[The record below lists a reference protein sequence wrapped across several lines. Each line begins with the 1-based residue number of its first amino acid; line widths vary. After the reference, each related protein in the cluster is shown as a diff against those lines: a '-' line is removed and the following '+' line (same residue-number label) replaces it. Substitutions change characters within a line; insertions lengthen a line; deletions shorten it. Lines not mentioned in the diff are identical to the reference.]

1 MSEDIRVRIATP
13 DDVHP
18 LMELA
23 LLACDENG
31 FVNPNPM
38 KLLNEIYPAL
48 TLQSGIVGIIGKAGE
63 KPEAAILLR
72 VGNVWYSD
80 NPVLEERA
88 IFVHPD
94 FRSAKGG
101 RAAKLCRF
109 AKETSDKLGLPLM
122 IGVLSNDRT
131 AAKIRMYERQFGSPS
146 GVYFLYQAQTGGWK
160 EAS

>member
-1 MSEDIRVRIATP
+1 MSDEIKVRTGTPEDIHAM
-13 DDVHP
+13 
-18 LMELA
+18 MELA

-31 FVNPNPM
+31 FVNPNPG

-48 TLQSGIVGIIGKAGE
+48 TLQYGIVGIIGKPGE
-63 KPEAAILLR
+63 RIEAAILLR

-80 NPVLEERA
+80 DPVLEERA

-109 AKETSDKLGLPLM
+109 AKETSDRLQLPLM

-131 AAKIRMYERQFGSPS
+131 AAKIRMYERQFGAPS
-146 GVYFLYQAQTGGWK
+146 GVYFLYQARTGGWK
-160 EAS
+160 EAT

>member
-1 MSEDIRVRIATP
+1 MTDDIKVRIGTP
-13 DDVHP
+13 EDVHN

-23 LLACDENG
+23 MLACDENG
-31 FVNPNPM
+31 FVNPNPV
-38 KLLNEIYPAL
+38 KLLNEIWPAL
-48 TLQSGIVGIIGKAGE
+48 QLHEGIIGMIGNPGE

-72 VGNVWYSD
+72 VGHVWYSD

-109 AKETSDKLGLPLM
+109 AKETADRMDMPLM

-131 AAKIRMYERQFGSPS
+131 AAKIRMYERQFGSPT
-146 GVYFLYQAQTGGWK
+146 GVYFLYKAHTGAWK

>member
-1 MSEDIRVRIATP
+1 MSDEIKVRIGTP
-13 DDVHP
+13 EDVHS

-23 LLACDENG
+23 MLACDENG
-31 FVNPNPM
+31 FVAPNPM

-48 TLQSGIVGIIGKAGE
+48 TLQSGIVGVIGAPGE

-72 VGNVWYSD
+72 VGHVWYSD

-109 AKETSDKLGLPLM
+109 AKETSDKMQLPLM

-131 AAKIRMYERQFGSPS
+131 AAKIRMYERQFGAPT